1 MHCRPIRTLLTVD
14 TATGEGT
21 GPFYENMG
29 FIKAGIIPDYALM
42 PFGGLCGTIIYFKR
56 LAPSSTIA

>member
-1 MHCRPIRTLLTVD
+1 
-14 TATGEGT
+14 
-21 GPFYENMG
+21 MG

-56 LAPSSTIA
+56 LGPSSG